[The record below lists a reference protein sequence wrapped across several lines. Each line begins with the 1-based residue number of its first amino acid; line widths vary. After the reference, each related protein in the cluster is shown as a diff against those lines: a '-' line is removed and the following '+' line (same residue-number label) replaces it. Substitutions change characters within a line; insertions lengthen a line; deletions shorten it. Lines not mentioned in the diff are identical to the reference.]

1 MQTRGKCVWGGA
13 AVTMALIALA
23 PANAGAAQDQ
33 PSGASVRAAATSH
46 AATNPRATVEPPY
59 VIGPDDVLSIVFW
72 KDKELSADVTV
83 RPDGKISLPLL
94 NDVQAQGRTPDELRD
109 ALKSAAQAYL
119 EDPNPTVIV
128 KEIKSRRV
136 FITGQVEKPGP
147 YPLTGDM
154 TVLQLIA
161 LAGGMREF
169 ADGSN
174 ITIMRKAADGRIQ
187 TLPFNYRDVL
197 KRKNLF
203 QNVQLKPGDTVV
215 VP

>member
-1 MQTRGKCVWGGA
+1 MMRSRGKCVWGSAVAAA
-13 AVTMALIALA
+13 AVLALA
-23 PANAGAAQDQ
+23 PASLGAQQEQ
-33 PSGASVRAAATSH
+33 PSGAGGRGAAT
-46 AATNPRATVEPPY
+46 ATARPAPPY

-72 KDKELSADVTV
+72 KDKDLSAEVTV
-83 RPDGKISLPLL
+83 RPDGKVSLPLL
-94 NDVQAQGRTPDELRD
+94 NDIQAQGRTPDELRD
-109 ALKSAAQAYL
+109 ALKQAAQAFV
-119 EDPNPTVIV
+119 EDPNPTVMV

-147 YPLTGDM
+147 YPLTGET

-161 LAGGMREF
+161 MAGGMREF

-174 ITIMRKAADGRIQ
+174 ITILRKADNGRTEI
-187 TLPFNYRDVL
+187 LPFNYRDVL
-197 KRKNLF
+197 KRKNLT

>member
-1 MQTRGKCVWGGA
+1 MMRSRGKCVWGSAVAAA
-13 AVTMALIALA
+13 AVLALA
-23 PANAGAAQDQ
+23 PASLGAQQEQ
-33 PSGASVRAAATSH
+33 PSGAGGRGAAT
-46 AATNPRATVEPPY
+46 ATARPAPPY

-72 KDKELSADVTV
+72 KDKDLSAEVTV
-83 RPDGKISLPLL
+83 RPDGKVSLPLL
-94 NDVQAQGRTPDELRD
+94 NDIQAQGRTPDELRD
-109 ALKSAAQAYL
+109 ALKQAAQAYV
-119 EDPNPTVIV
+119 EDPNPTVMV

-147 YPLTGDM
+147 YPLTGET

-161 LAGGMREF
+161 MAGGIREF

-174 ITIMRKAADGRIQ
+174 ITIIRKADNGRTEI
-187 TLPFNYRDVL
+187 LPFNYRDVL
-197 KRKNLF
+197 KRKNLT

>member
-1 MQTRGKCVWGGA
+1 MMRSRGKCVWGSAMAAA
-13 AVTMALIALA
+13 AVLALA
-23 PANAGAAQDQ
+23 PASLGAQQEQ
-33 PSGASVRAAATSH
+33 PSGAGGRGAAT
-46 AATNPRATVEPPY
+46 ATARPAPPY

-72 KDKELSADVTV
+72 KDKDLSAEVTV
-83 RPDGKISLPLL
+83 RPDGKVSLPLL
-94 NDVQAQGRTPDELRD
+94 NDIQAQGRTPDELRD
-109 ALKSAAQAYL
+109 ALKQAAQAFV
-119 EDPNPTVIV
+119 EDPNPTVMV

-147 YPLTGDM
+147 YPLTGET

-161 LAGGMREF
+161 MAGGIREF

-174 ITIMRKAADGRIQ
+174 ITIIRKAENGRTEI
-187 TLPFNYRDVL
+187 LPFNYRDVL
-197 KRKNLF
+197 KRKNLT